1 MAWNTTAQPLR
12 PITIL
17 GNSLTAALWIAVCA
31 ATPEFIWRGARI
43 VVHHFSWADA
53 TAALMIGL
61 ILTFCIEP
69 AMERARHA
77 LFGEK
82 HEAHHPYSPLFAAT
96 AGIAFGVA
104 SVCLHDAMTAFLAL
118 HAQDHAVRHA
128 GLLNGLR
135 IALSWAVVPF
145 FTTLAWLAAARRRL
159 AWPMGL
165 LGLLSPLGAA
175 WVFSWSPANTLTT
188 FIPCTA
194 FLILGYRALRQ
205 MPAERLFPRAARS
218 IAWAGPLWLMT
229 AVAVDALFA
238 ATHWTSFRLYS
249 ESGPELWIDARFY
262 AGWCM
267 GLLLAPF
274 PFGKAKHSGG

>member
-1 MAWNTTAQPLR
+1 MSRTTTAQPLR
-12 PITIL
+12 PLTVL

-31 ATPEFIWRGARI
+31 ATLEFIWRGARI
-43 VVHHFSWADA
+43 VIHHFSWADA
-53 TAALMIGL
+53 AAALMIGL
-61 ILTFCIEP
+61 ILAFCIEP
-69 AMERARHA
+69 AMERARHL
-77 LFGEK
+77 LFGNR
-82 HEAHHPYSPLFAAT
+82 HESHQPYSPLFAAA

-145 FTTLAWLAAARRRL
+145 VTTLAWLAAARGRL

-165 LGLLSPLGAA
+165 LGLLAPVAA
-175 WVFSWSPANTLTT
+175 GWVFSWSPADTLTT

-194 FLILGYRALRQ
+194 FLLLGYRALRHA
-205 MPAERLFPRAARS
+205 PPDRLFPRAARS
-218 IAWAGPLWLMT
+218 IAWAGPLWLVT
-229 AVAVDALFA
+229 AVTVDALFA
-238 ATHWTSFRLYS
+238 ATHWTGFRLYTGS
-249 ESGPELWIDARFY
+249 ELWIDARFY

-274 PFGKAKHSGG
+274 PFNRGARAGG